1 VPHLIRRQARQIEG
15 KTMNRYARAK
25 VVTALITAA
34 VGALAGISVA
44 VAEIEIH
51 RTQSVRY
58 ASAGVNP
65 EEVKEMQKLAP
76 RFPIQLYFRVAGS
89 ETPVSGVN
97 VTVRDVQGDTV
108 LEAQSE
114 GPMFF
119 VDADSGRY
127 TIDAEYAGETL
138 SETKDLTG
146 RRYLRIKYRFNE

>member
-1 VPHLIRRQARQIEG
+1 
-15 KTMNRYARAK
+15 MNRYIRATI
-25 VVTALITAA
+25 VVALIAA
-34 VGALAGISVA
+34 VAALTGISVA
-44 VAEIEIH
+44 AAEIEIH
-51 RTQSVRY
+51 RTQSGRY
-58 ASAGVNP
+58 VSGGVTP
-65 EEVKEMQKLAP
+65 EEVRELQKLAP

-97 VTVRDVQGDTV
+97 VTVRDIQGDTM

-119 VDADSGRY
+119 VDAIGGRY